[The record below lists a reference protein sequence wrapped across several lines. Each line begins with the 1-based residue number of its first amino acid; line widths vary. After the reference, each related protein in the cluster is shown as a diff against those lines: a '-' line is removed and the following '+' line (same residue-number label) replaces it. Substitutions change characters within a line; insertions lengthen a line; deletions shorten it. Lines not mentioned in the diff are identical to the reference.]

1 MHIHP
6 VTPWQARGLCGLWLS
21 AWLLLS
27 LWPSLSPAQ
36 VSSHITSDGTTG
48 TTVTQNGSV
57 YDIDGGTIR
66 GQNQFHSFD
75 QFRVGTGNTAS
86 FNGPAGIENIISRVT
101 GGSRSDIDG
110 TLLSTID
117 GANLFLLN
125 PSGIMFGPNATLNVT
140 GSFHASTANE
150 LRFADGASFKVD
162 LSGGSR
168 LTMAA
173 PMAFGFLSENPA
185 SIVVAGS
192 ELEVGMG
199 EILSLVGG
207 NLDIV
212 GGNLVASSGRVN
224 LVSVASSGEVA
235 LPLAGEGTALDMGSF
250 ARLGDITLTDDAVVD
265 VSGNAGGSLVIRSG
279 ELVVDNSLID
289 ASTGDVDGAEVGID
303 SR

>member
-75 QFRVGTGNTAS
+75 QFRVGTGDTAS

-162 LSGGSR
+162 LSGESR

-173 PMAFGFLSENPA
+173 PVAFGFLSENPA

-199 EILSLVGG
+199 ETLSLVGG

-235 LPLAGEGTALDMGSF
+235 LPLAGEGTALGIGSF